1 VQGTVTRWTHS
12 EVGPLDPASF
22 AAAQLIHYP
31 TWDRHGLSRRTLS
44 AYAYLPRVP
53 TGTGVGSTRAP
64 VLVVLPGGHDLHAQS
79 RPGWNPFIQFAVN
92 DLGYAVIAP
101 NVRGSSGYGKA
112 FRALDGGKLRDDAVR
127 DVGALLVWIGLQ
139 PGLDAHRVVVMGQGY
154 GGFLALASLA
164 TYGDHLQGAIDVAG
178 IANLVDFVDHSPAA
192 ERAQRVAEFGDV
204 QDTDMRAFLDRIS
217 PLGSVALIH
226 HPVLIVQGLDAP
238 GSRAADSQ
246 QLVWRLRSEGNQA
259 WFLSATDAGSDLIT
273 PADREAYLETA
284 AQFLRML
291 AR

>member
-1 VQGTVTRWTHS
+1 
-12 EVGPLDPASF
+12 
-22 AAAQLIHYP
+22 
-31 TWDRHGLSRRTLS
+31 
-44 AYAYLPRVP
+44 
-53 TGTGVGSTRAP
+53 
-64 VLVVLPGGHDLHAQS
+64 
-79 RPGWNPFIQFAVN
+79 
-92 DLGYAVIAP
+92 
-101 NVRGSSGYGKA
+101 
-112 FRALDGGKLRDDAVR
+112 GGKLRDDAVR
-127 DVGALLVWIGLQ
+127 DVGALLVWLGLQ
-139 PGLDAHRVVVMGQGY
+139 PGLDSGRVTVMGHGY

-164 TYGDHLQGAIDVAG
+164 TYGDHLRGAIDVAG
-178 IANLVDFVDHSPAA
+178 IANLVDFVGNSPVA

-217 PLGSVALIH
+217 PLGNVALIH

-259 WFLSATDAGSDLIT
+259 WYLSATDAGNELTT